1 MCPSNFRIFRSSSP
15 VQNRSPVLI
24 GKGIK
29 VGLRGKWRRRFPKTS
44 TFAGSGSTTA
54 GPRTKCAG
62 AKKAK
67 KGAKVAV
74 KRNKSLSTVSSG
86 GPRAG
91 AGLICVPRG

>member
-15 VQNRSPVLI
+15 VPNRSPVLI

-67 KGAKVAV
+67 KGAKVAM
-74 KRNKSLSTVSSG
+74 KRNKGLSTVSSG
-86 GPRAG
+86 GPPAG